1 MLGCGT
7 VYSLAGV
14 EGLFCSATAETS
26 FLAIMSENQQ
36 QTKSNEINLI

>member
-14 EGLFCSATAETS
+14 EGLLCSASAETS
-26 FLAIMSENQQ
+26 FLAIMCQENQQ
-36 QTKSNEINLI
+36 QTK